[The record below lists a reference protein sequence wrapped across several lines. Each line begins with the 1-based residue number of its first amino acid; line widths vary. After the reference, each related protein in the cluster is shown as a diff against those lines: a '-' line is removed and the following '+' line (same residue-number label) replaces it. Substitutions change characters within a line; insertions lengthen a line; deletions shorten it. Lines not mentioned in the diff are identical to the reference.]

1 MFLQNNKKMLIII
14 YLFISNINEILSSTK
29 MPHYKKISSSSPI
42 YANSDSLSSSSYY
55 ANYPSNFISFSSHKE
70 ISNPLSE
77 YTSFT
82 KSCYSSNLITATT
95 SSFEIINLSDFSDKI
110 SQTYSSLNSLS
121 NPILSC
127 GTSNFIL
134 VEVISGK
141 AKILLYDSNEGTN
154 IRNSSEISITNNI
167 IDCTITKINNYIVC
181 FYYYIDNKSNYII
194 FDINLNSNS
203 TSSSYS
209 CSNNANNCQ
218 NSIEPDK
225 SKSYSGIKIFSYSD
239 DNILICAMKENYM
252 YSSIVKGISTLS
264 IEKLSTKSSDGNFAN
279 SFQCNTNL
287 NLWDCTMLSDN
298 LFASICY
305 STDNKFIYS
314 EISISENIMNFYN
327 PGVER
332 KNIDISSNL
341 PSSSYINLIIV
352 SSQIS
357 GVFFSI
363 DSNSYFSLLYYPVC
377 NDLEISSLIN
387 TETEIDFLNYTNT
400 GIAESSSDN
409 IYIILTIPSSITEIT
424 FKIIDSLST
433 SIYTS
438 ESYKLSSLTWKYN
451 SNKTG
456 SYSFDFSV
464 SLNDY
469 DLGYIYCKLSLTI
482 NPSIPHCISSQ
493 ISSNIEKCT
502 KCENGYYI
510 NSSDECSQCDSSCT
524 QCLNDRKKCLIDFSC
539 NLYDSIYVCCS
550 ENHYPTYIS
559 SSDITEYC
567 FTETEGIEKG
577 YFLNGNIFIKCNDAC
592 SRCSGNGNDKCLS
605 GDTSDDKNDYGIYC
619 SSGYYPYKEST
630 SKYICYTENEAKII
644 SMFLNGNII
653 LKCNDACLYCDGDGI
668 NDCILDISNC
678 AFDRSNNKF
687 NTYNI
692 CCNTNYFPYKNSD
705 NTYTCYSETDN
716 YIENNRLYLSSDN
729 IFLQCNSAC
738 LYCDGSTN
746 SNCLQDT
753 SKCTVNTYNICCN
766 TNYYPYK
773 NSDNTYTCYLET
785 DPIVITNRYY
795 LTSNNIFVEC
805 DISCSICEGPSN
817 SECKQDSIRCTT
829 NIYNICCN
837 SNYYPYESSTGIY
850 TCYTSSEAKEESL
863 YLSGTIYSSC
873 DTSCLYCTG
882 PTNTDCTRETSCTTN
897 SNNICCNTNYYPL
910 TDDSST
916 KCLTEIEGTNEGY
929 YLHSTNKIFI
939 KCSNECKTC
948 SINSTNCLSCDNINY
963 IKVENENT
971 CLIADPIQEGY
982 YIDNYLYKKC
992 YSSCRTCSLGGNDNI
1007 NNCTTCKY
1015 NDLINTGISNSNCCT
1030 ESKKYWYLQNDNF
1043 YCIESCPQLKPI
1055 LIEETNQCVDSCS
1068 SRECIYCQNFPNG
1081 LYMYENK
1088 CIDSCPENYVSNE
1101 NNVCIGSEQCKYE
1114 YYTSLISINSLP
1126 YEVDK
1131 IGKNYSEYYYGVSN
1145 QVTLIK
1151 GKNSNYIT
1159 SIYEDLQCLI
1169 NLGNQTII
1177 DMSECINKV
1186 FTKLN
1191 IDINTQIITLKT
1203 EYKENKG
1210 DSPIIAYAFYFL
1222 NGTRIDISLCSN
1234 DKIIVTVQLTSQ
1246 NAGNVK
1252 LAEKFYEEYGINLY
1266 DINDK
1271 FFTDY
1276 CMPFTSEDGKDV
1288 SLEERIKK
1296 YYQNYTLC
1304 ENGCDLKG
1312 FNYNGTT
1319 AEAECECDIKTNFL
1333 IDNLNNSL
1341 TGEFAEI
1348 LANANFNLFQ
1358 CYKNVF
1364 NIKKLVKNLG
1374 GWIIFIISVIQIVV
1388 LIIYLQNGFKNIF
1401 VELEQNS
1408 KRLMRKESFRA
1419 NPPKKKLSMK
1429 ANENINLNEDQDK
1442 HHKNIIKSEINLN
1455 NSSSLSK
1462 KEHKNKNEHEH
1473 EHKHEKKDE
1482 MNYYLKNHI
1491 LDLNLSN
1498 DFDSPM
1504 PLKREKTQLIEKDKE
1519 LNLNEE
1525 KIKTK
1530 KKNSELLKLTSDN
1543 YSETDSIKE
1552 IIIYEYITPDEM
1564 FKKNFDD
1571 NELDEMVVE
1580 DARKYDN
1587 RTFCNFYFSQLK
1599 EKQDIINIFCKQN
1612 TFESFQMRIMVF
1624 FYGMSLYF
1632 FLNALFYIESYIS
1645 TEIHSKDNFSFWT
1658 LVENEL
1664 QRCIFSQFVS
1674 FFVDLFEKCLDSS
1687 SKSLDVLLKSEK
1699 NPDIYLKKS
1708 RMIIRNMKKIH
1719 CWFIV
1724 FNFFSMVIFWYFC
1737 CAFCDVKY
1745 NTRINWIEGSI
1756 ITFSIINCLPFLF
1769 CGITTILRFIGLK
1782 CKYLGF
1788 FYRVSQWID

>member
-1 MFLQNNKKMLIII
+1 
-14 YLFISNINEILSSTK
+14 

-95 SSFEIINLSDFSDKI
+95 SSFEIINLSDFSVKI

-141 AKILLYDSNEGTN
+141 AKILLYDSNEGIN
-154 IRNSSEISITNNI
+154 INNSSEISITNNI

-181 FYYYIDNKSNYII
+181 FYYYSDNKSNYII
-194 FDINLNSNS
+194 FDNNLNSNS

-209 CSNNANNCQ
+209 CSNNDNNCQ

-225 SKSYSGIKIFSYSD
+225 SKSYNGIKIFSYSD
-239 DNILICAMKENYM
+239 DNILICVMKENYM
-252 YSSIVKGISTLS
+252 YSTIVKGTSTSS
-264 IEKLSTKSSDGNFAN
+264 IEKVSTKSSDGNYAT

-341 PSSSYINLIIV
+341 PTSSYINLIIV

-357 GVFFSI
+357 GVFFNI

-377 NDLEISSLIN
+377 NDLEISSFIN

-424 FKIIDSLST
+424 FKITDSLST

-482 NPSIPHCISSQ
+482 NPSIPNCISSQ

-502 KCENGYYI
+502 KCESGYYI

-524 QCLNDRKKCLIDFSC
+524 ECYNDRKKCLIDSSC
-539 NLYDSIYVCCS
+539 NLYDSINVCCS

-577 YFLNGNIFIKCNDAC
+577 YFLNGNIFIECNDAC

-619 SSGYYPYKEST
+619 SSGYYPYKESS
-630 SKYICYTENEAKII
+630 SKYICYTENEAKSI

-692 CCNTNYFPYKNSD
+692 CCNSNYYPYKNSD
-705 NTYTCYSETDN
+705 NTYTCYLETDN
-716 YIENNRLYLSSDN
+716 YIENNRLYLTSDN

-738 LYCDGSTN
+738 LYCDGSSN
-746 SNCLQDT
+746 SNCLYDT

-795 LTSNNIFVEC
+795 LTSNNVFVEC
-805 DISCSICEGPSN
+805 DISCSFCEGPSN

-837 SNYYPYESSTGIY
+837 SNYYPYESSLGIY
-850 TCYTSSEAKEESL
+850 TCYSSSEAKEESL
-863 YLSGTIYSSC
+863 FLSGTIYSSC

-897 SNNICCNTNYYPL
+897 SNNICCNTDYYPL

-1088 CIDSCPENYVSNE
+1088 CLDSCPENYISNE
-1101 NNVCIGSEQCKYE
+1101 NNVCIGSQQCKYE

-1126 YEVDK
+1126 NEIDK

-1159 SIYEDLQCLI
+1159 AIYEDLQCLI

-1186 FTKLN
+1186 LTNLN

-1246 NAGNVK
+1246 NAGNVQ

-1288 SLEERIKK
+1288 SIEERIKK

-1319 AEAECECDIKTNFL
+1319 AEAQCECDVKTNFL

-1341 TGEFAEI
+1341 TGEFAQI
-1348 LANANFNLFQ
+1348 LANANFNLFK
-1358 CYKNVF
+1358 CHKNVF
-1364 NIKKLVKNLG
+1364 NIKKWIKNLG
-1374 GWIIFIISVIQIVV
+1374 GWIIFLISVIQIVL
-1388 LIIYLQNGFKNIF
+1388 LIMYLKNGFKNIF
-1401 VELEQNS
+1401 VELEKNS
-1408 KRLMRKESFRA
+1408 KKLMRKESFRA

-1429 ANENINLNEDQDK
+1429 PNENINLNEDQEK
-1442 HHKNIIKSEINLN
+1442 HQQNFIKSEINLN
-1455 NSSSLSK
+1455 SSSSLSK
-1462 KEHKNKNEHEH
+1462 NEYKNPIEN
-1473 EHKHEKKDE
+1473 EKKDE

-1519 LNLNEE
+1519 FYLNEE
-1525 KIKTK
+1525 KINPK
-1530 KKNSELLKLTSDN
+1530 KKNSEFLKLTSDN
-1543 YSETDSIKE
+1543 NSETDSIKE
-1552 IIIYEYITPDEM
+1552 IIVYEYITPDEM

-1571 NELDEMVVE
+1571 DELDEMVVE
-1580 DARKYDN
+1580 DARKNDN

-1599 EKQDIINIFCKQN
+1599 EKQDIINIFCKQK
-1612 TFESFQMRIMVF
+1612 TLESFQMRIMVF

-1632 FLNALFYIESYIS
+1632 FINALFYIESYIS
-1645 TEIHSKDNFSFWT
+1645 TEIHSKDNFSFWS

-1664 QRCIFSQFVS
+1664 QRCIFSEFVS

-1687 SKSLDVLLKSEK
+1687 SKRLDVLLKSEK

-1708 RMIIRNMKKIH
+1708 HMIIKNMKKIH

-1724 FNFFSMVIFWYFC
+1724 FNFFSMAIFWYFC

-1745 NTRINWIEGSI
+1745 NTRINWLEGSI

-1769 CGITTILRFIGLK
+1769 CAITTIFRFIGLK